1 MADTPP
7 YDALESE
14 EDIEAIMCPTGGT
27 VVIDFW
33 SETCGPCMAMA
44 ADFEHVAA
52 QFDRGEVR
60 FCKVDTEHFPQL
72 AAPFRI
78 RSIPTLLFIH
88 DGQILDAI
96 VGKMSAKALGEKS
109 EWLLAKAQKAA
120 SRGRKGLLGRL
131 FG

>member
-1 MADTPP
+1 MSETPP

-14 EDIEAIMCPTGGT
+14 DDIEDIMRVGGGT
-27 VVIDFW
+27 VVLDFW
-33 SETCGPCMAMA
+33 SETCGPCLAMA

-60 FCKVDTEHFPQL
+60 FCKVNTETHGNL
-72 AAPFRI
+72 AAPFNV

-88 DGQILDAI
+88 DGKILDAV
-96 VGKMSAKALGEKS
+96 VGKMSAKTLGEKA
-109 EWLLAKAQKAA
+109 EWLVSKSQ
-120 SRGRKGLLGRL
+120 RKPGLLGRL